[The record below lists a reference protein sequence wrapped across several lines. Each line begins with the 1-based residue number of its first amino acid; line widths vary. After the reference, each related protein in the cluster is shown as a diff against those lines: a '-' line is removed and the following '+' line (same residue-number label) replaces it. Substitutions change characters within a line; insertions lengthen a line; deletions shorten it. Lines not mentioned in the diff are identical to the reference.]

1 MDFSL
6 SEEQET
12 TRSLARQILSD
23 LVTPER
29 HKELEADGQWF
40 DHKAWSALADAGL
53 LGIAA
58 PEAYG
63 GSALGFLEVALVL
76 EEVGRTVAKV
86 PYLASVVT
94 GVLPIAEFGD
104 DALKRTWL
112 PKLVAGE
119 AIATAALVEDRA
131 PALAPTTTARKKGST
146 WVLDGTKICVPAGLD
161 AAIVLV
167 PAMTGNRK
175 VAVFV
180 VETGAAGVEVERQDT
195 TTGIPEARLVLAGAS
210 ATLLGDTA
218 SGASIIEWIRLR
230 ATAALAATAVGVCE
244 AALRITADYTKTR
257 EQFGRPIATFQAVG
271 QRAADAYIDTEA
283 VRLTALQA
291 AWRISAG
298 LPAEAEVAIAKF
310 WAADG
315 GQRVVHAAQHLH
327 GGMGVDRDY
336 PVHRYFLWAKQLEL
350 TLGGATQQLLR
361 LGDILAG

>member
-1 MDFSL
+1 VDFSL
-6 SEEQET
+6 SEEQEA

-23 LVTPER
+23 LVTPDR
-29 HKELEADGQWF
+29 HKELEADGQWL
-40 DHKAWSALADAGL
+40 DRKAWGALGDAGL

-58 PEAYG
+58 PEAHG
-63 GSALGFLEVALVL
+63 GAGLGFLEVALVL
-76 EEVGRTVAKV
+76 EEIGRTVAKV

-94 GVLPIAEFGD
+94 GILPIARFGD
-104 DALKRTWL
+104 DALQREWL
-112 PKLVAGE
+112 PRLVSGE
-119 AIATAALVEDRA
+119 AIATTALVEDA
-131 PALAPTTTARKKGST
+131 ASKTSARKKGSRWT
-146 WVLDGTKICVPAGLD
+146 IDGTKTCVPAGLD
-161 AAIVLV
+161 AALVLV

-175 VAVFV
+175 VAVFA
-180 VETGAAGVEVERQDT
+180 VETAHAGVTARRQDT
-195 TTGIPEARLVLAGAS
+195 TTGIPEALMVFEGAE
-210 ATLLGDTA
+210 AVQLGDTA
-218 SGASIIEWIRLR
+218 IGSSIVDWITLR
-230 ATAALAATAVGVCE
+230 ATAALAATAVGVCD

-291 AWRISAG
+291 AWRIAED

-336 PVHRYFLWAKQLEL
+336 PVHRYFLWAKHLEL